1 MAVNDFVRRS
11 IQIVGGGIAQ
21 STTDYFDN
29 AISFVNDVKEV
40 IDMGKQ
46 MGSDGVKKFNE
57 LKSSG
62 ILKKTRDWFYNE
74 GGMFGDFDFDDEE
87 FDAGFEIES
96 ADSEN
101 NAESSKPLSKDMMT
115 DIAKKQ
121 TGAMYKAFGRQADL
135 QIANTAEI
143 ISTINTRTAE
153 LTASVNNVNNT
164 LIQIGKRLD
173 LIVEWTSA
181 RTKKEEEEKRQAGI
195 LDYGGGISLTGVV
208 NKAKENAEDSMLGT
222 FMSIGKT
229 MLGSGMM
236 TPEMVMSF
244 ILSQTILDK
253 KWDKLGGKS
262 INDIGDFINDTV
274 DEVVQNTLTKVLTT
288 KNEMLSSL
296 FEDIIT
302 KAGGKNY
309 QNSVVNQYNDKP
321 AVFDGMTRKSIV
333 TVIPGYLNEIL
344 KAVSKDGMG
353 REIDKKGNLTKKKT
367 DSFVN
372 EVADSYFR
380 SGSMEW
386 EQRKK
391 ASERTSLDTQT
402 ISDAVRTLTGCWT
415 WEFYKSGNIVLRI
428 GEVKDLNYEST
439 ARVVKN
445 AAYLMSTKTKYSEDQ
460 WMDLYMGILEEIDE
474 FKYRQELQKIADR
487 ADKNLEEF
495 AKKHVNN
502 HQARQVD
509 QSVLVAAFEKNWG
522 DFSHNENVATPTSE
536 SAPTQPTPAT
546 PAKPTQIGSIGNV
559 GITDLDYMAGIFDR
573 LNRGLNVFI
582 TGQDLNKRNHQYKK
596 IRMIPGYATR
606 KSRSGSDTGSD
617 DPDGGGGIKNVAN
630 NVVNKIQDVTSN
642 SEKKKANMDA
652 ATREAYEA
660 EERGEELSD
669 EQKKLIKTYKKEN
682 SFGGKVKRKLKDYVQ
697 KSQRT
702 GIVADPEIYA
712 GVSNVMDNIKTW
724 WDDIKPEKLKKGEEF
739 IKNTEAYQAVANSRQ
754 LESVKKAGADVR
766 NKAANVAWGKEQ
778 LNDDGSISRSGGIIP
793 KGVRGFSKLVGGAA
807 NKIDNAK
814 IAASN
819 KLATTKTLEKRTEEL
834 FKDYGPDKTFDESNT
849 DALQMQLIGSE
860 INAAMSNGDYSNID
874 DQTILKAIAKI
885 KDKDIQ
891 RQLKQSVIP
900 LLKRNG
906 KVVEETKEESKG
918 KGVFSKVA
926 TLVKGGIK
934 MVLTPIIGYIRVV
947 IGSVF
952 FIIKKGIGLILNFA
966 KKHIKHGLI
975 SMKAGAKSLGQGVVR
990 MFKPMTALAKKAV
1003 DITFTVANKINSI
1016 VEKVTPYLKAFGK
1029 KLLGIGKVIA
1039 KPFANA
1045 AKFVGNSFKH
1055 VFGEIFLGKKYDKD
1069 ENAQKPE
1076 GESDEKKKG
1085 LISKAKEK
1093 LSGIGDKLAKT
1104 SIGQGFMK
1112 ATKER
1117 KEAQAKAKLK
1127 EQAAPIKEG
1136 IETSEIGKDLRDA
1149 LEAEDGKK
1157 GFFKKLITLVQGI
1170 FDKTPDPNDPASE
1183 EGNSE
1188 SGGGTETPGSETA
1201 GTGGTVEGSEN
1212 AETSGSEET
1221 PTPTPTPHSGGG
1233 AEGGGKKG
1241 ALGKIGG
1248 AIKGGVSDM
1257 LGGIGEALGGLTGM
1271 MGGLL
1276 EVVLS
1281 IVMSLEGFKALT
1293 NLVMEIL
1300 KSSLEPLNEAFQ
1312 AITKA
1317 IKPILKQLGG
1327 IIKQLAEFIVV
1338 IVDAVV
1344 DVIKPIISDVVQPVL
1359 EVVAP
1364 LLQSIIGCLTPLL
1377 KIVGI
1382 LLKVIMAPLMGL
1394 FKFVLLPI
1402 LKIIGD
1408 AVQIIMGVLQIGF
1421 GLIMICLGG
1430 IIGAIGKV
1438 ISCIPGA
1445 GGKGKDLAKSGGDM
1459 LDQGK
1464 DFVAQGMKSV
1474 AQGVVNIVLDYASLY
1489 TLGASDSLLGRG
1501 EEEDKKE
1508 PKKIEASDDNTV
1520 QNTYANGDVNNYFGS
1535 SDIYNTY
1542 GGEYQRG
1549 MGGYLNMDQRGCGP
1563 IALADMYN
1571 RNQSGRVNA
1580 RSLAGSMF
1588 NNGTYDPRRG
1598 TSVGGYIDSARS
1610 LGMNLTPGK
1619 VTQQTLKSAS
1629 PTHPITVVGSG
1640 ADYGT
1645 RNGNN
1650 HFMNVIGTDRHGGAY
1665 VSNPLTGRIDRRPA
1679 STVAGSAVLG
1689 LYGSGDEGADG
1700 GYSFPDAIKNA
1711 FQKLKDEAAKILGL
1725 FNMEKSDEEETEEL
1739 INAEQKKAAAEQAKK
1754 DLGKDYAQY
1763 EEKAKAV
1770 ALEDFKK
1777 KYPQK
1782 DGESDEDYQAAFEK
1796 WWEGSA
1802 DQAKYLAEAGVLDNA
1817 LEAAKKNNS
1826 TVWNELKE
1834 GTDNFQKN
1842 MLSSLESIKNS
1853 NNEGHGGGGGA
1864 GTVSASASGAVMDS
1878 FGIPKYT
1885 DLNMTDFI
1893 DSSSNKSGHSLV
1905 HSYFGAKNS
1914 DTAWSYDGNYYI
1926 QRNHPNSEGEGS
1938 SGTPDHHGI
1947 DINFD
1952 KGSEGTPLYAITGG
1966 KVVSSQGGGL
1976 VETPSSNGGCGNN
1989 VQWKDSGGY
1998 YHWYMHMRDDP
2009 LVNVG
2014 DEIEPGQLLGYVGDT
2029 GWSSGAHLHYSVNK
2043 APGSSGNQAVNP
2055 LLYWDTFEPG
2065 GDLEGDTDEEKI
2077 WAYLVNNGFEKHAAA
2092 GVMGAFEVESSNDP
2106 NTLEGYYAFDDGTRS
2121 NAVVREAMQNYDT
2134 MDDYVVNKL
2143 FPMYDRSGK
2152 SINKPGYKGADG
2164 HYYPG
2169 LGLAQWTGDRTVA
2182 LSKYT
2187 VGKGLGWNN
2196 LSGQLDYLKH
2206 ELDNNSYYRS
2216 AVTEMNNSNDVNRST
2231 EIWLDKFEGNPGNAL
2246 AERQKYANDFYNRFQ
2261 NWTPTTKKTYSPT
2274 GKGSVSTGFGM
2285 VSSPDD
2291 ARRVDN
2297 YNQIKSA
2304 SGKNTGV
2311 VFTESG
2317 NLMLRQGMG
2326 TDTSVLIEIPKGT
2339 RLNLE
2344 ASGNSAWYKT
2354 TFGGKTGYVSSAF
2367 ILLDNDD
2374 ANDFD
2379 YSGGQTQN
2387 IDDSMTMQ
2395 DHLLAYANESTGG
2408 NANGNSSNYN
2418 SIADTKGGKSTEWVQ
2433 PTSYDGPLMGIN
2445 DKRWNASWYAD
2456 TKNYNDY
2463 MTQDSRGNWSALQ
2476 GDDTTF
2482 GKLAKMSRWI
2492 GMNKYKS
2499 NSEKN
2504 KYWKNIEKAKDAETA
2519 NQYAKYLYDI
2529 GGTPDEWLK
2538 MRNDYVLNK
2547 KKSNLPDALNAV
2559 HLGMFGSGD
2568 AADVLAEDQF
2578 WNDYLGWNNRY
2589 SSNVTRGLSDGSDT
2603 AYSTDTY
2610 YDTETGTTVV
2620 NNYAVT
2626 RAEDKATDARLKA
2639 ILANTYNV
2647 RSETMEALL
2656 EAILEELKKRRDP
2669 RGGGN
2674 NTNGSTKLFD
2684 ERIPSQV
2691 TRLSVG

>member
-1 MAVNDFVRRS
+1 MAINDFVRRS

-46 MGSDGVKKFNE
+46 MGSDGAKKFNE

-222 FMSIGKT
+222 FLNIGKT

-253 KWDKLGGKS
+253 KWDKLGKKS
-262 INDIGDFINDTV
+262 INDIGEFINDTV

-296 FEDIIT
+296 FEDIIS

-386 EQRKK
+386 DQRKK

-415 WEFYKSGNIVLRI
+415 WEFYKSGNIVLRL

-460 WMDLYMGILEEIDE
+460 WMDFYMGILEEIDE

-509 QSVLVAAFEKNWG
+509 QSVLIAAFEKNWG
-522 DFSHNENVATPTSE
+522 DFSHNEEAAPSPTSG
-536 SAPTQPTPAT
+536 SNSTQAT
-546 PAKPTQIGSIGNV
+546 PAKPTQIGSIGNI

-582 TGQDLNKRNHQYKK
+582 TGQNLNNRDHQYKK
-596 IRMIPGYATR
+596 IRMIPGYAAR
-606 KSRSGSDTGSD
+606 KARSGSDTGSD
-617 DPDGGGGIKNVAN
+617 DPDGGGGVKNVAKD
-630 NVVNKIQDVTSN
+630 VVNKIQTATSN
-642 SEKKKANMDA
+642 SEKTKANMDE

-682 SFGGKVKRKLKDYVQ
+682 SFGGKIKRKISNFVH
-697 KSQRT
+697 KSQRE
-702 GIVADPEIYA
+702 GIVSDPEIYA
-712 GVSNVMDNIKTW
+712 GVSDVMDNIKTW
-724 WDDIKPEKLKKGEEF
+724 WNDIKPEKLKKGEEF
-739 IKNTEAYQAVANSRQ
+739 IKNTEAYQTVANSRQ

-778 LNDDGSISRSGGIIP
+778 LNDDGSISRSGGIIQ
-793 KGVRGFSKLVGGAA
+793 KGVRGFSKLVGGTA

-834 FKDYGPDKTFDESNT
+834 LKDYGPDKTFDESNT
-849 DALQMQLIGSE
+849 DALQMQLISSE

-906 KVVEETKEESKG
+906 KVVEETKEEPKG

-934 MVLTPIIGYIRVV
+934 MILAPIVGYIKLV

-952 FIIKKGIGLILNFA
+952 MIIKKGVGLIINFA
-966 KKHIKHGLI
+966 KKRIKHGLV
-975 SMKAGAKSLGQGVVR
+975 SMKAGAKSLGKGVAR

-1003 DITFTVANKINSI
+1003 DITFSVANKINSI
-1016 VEKVTPYLKAFGK
+1016 VKKATPYLKAFGK
-1029 KLLGIGKVIA
+1029 KLLSVGKVIA
-1039 KPFANA
+1039 KPFVAT

-1069 ENAQKPE
+1069 GNEVKPE
-1076 GESDEKKKG
+1076 GGSDEKKKG
-1085 LISKAKEK
+1085 LIGKAKEK
-1093 LSGIGDKLAKT
+1093 LSGLGDKFAKT
-1104 SIGQGFMK
+1104 SFGQGFMK

-1127 EQAAPIKEG
+1127 EEAAPIKEG
-1136 IETSEIGKDLRDA
+1136 IETSEVGKDLQAA

-1170 FDKTPDPNDPASE
+1170 FDKTPDPNDPTPE
-1183 EGNSE
+1183 EGDGG
-1188 SGGGTETPGSETA
+1188 SGGDTGTSGSET
-1201 GTGGTVEGSEN
+1201 TGGTVEGAEN
-1212 AETSGSEET
+1212 GETTGGEET
-1221 PTPTPTPHSGGG
+1221 PTPTPTPDTGGGDAGG
-1233 AEGGGKKG
+1233 AEGGKKKG
-1241 ALGKIGG
+1241 IFSKIGG
-1248 AIKGGVSDM
+1248 AIKGGASDI

-1276 EVVLS
+1276 EIVLS

-1317 IKPILKQLGG
+1317 LKPILKQLGG

-1464 DFVAQGMKSV
+1464 DFVAQGLKSV
-1474 AQGVVNIVLDYASLY
+1474 AQGVVNIILDYASLY
-1489 TLGASDSLLGRG
+1489 SLGASDALLDRG
-1501 EEEDKKE
+1501 EKEDKKE
-1508 PKKIEASDDNTV
+1508 TKKIEAPEDSSAV
-1520 QNTYANGDVNNYFGS
+1520 QNTYANGDVNNYYGS

-1571 RNQSGRVNA
+1571 RNQSGRVSA

-1619 VTQQTLKSAS
+1619 VTQQSLKSAS

-1640 ADYGT
+1640 SDYGT

-1679 STVAGSAVLG
+1679 STVAGSAVMG
-1689 LYGSGDEGADG
+1689 LYGSGDEADG

-1725 FNMEKSDEEETEEL
+1725 FNMEKSEEEKTEE
-1739 INAEQKKAAAEQAKK
+1739 IIGAEQKKAAAEQAKK
-1754 DLGKDYAQY
+1754 DLGDKYAQY

-1777 KYPQK
+1777 KYPKK
-1782 DGESDEDYQAAFEK
+1782 DSESDDDYQAMFDK
-1796 WWEGSA
+1796 WWEGDA

-1842 MLSSLESIKNS
+1842 MLSSLESIKKS
-1853 NNEGHGGGGGA
+1853 NNEGHSGGGGA

-2014 DEIEPGQLLGYVGDT
+2014 DDIEPGQLLGYVGDT

-2055 LLYWDTFEPG
+2055 LLYWDTFEPS
-2065 GDLEGDTDEEKI
+2065 GDLVGDTDEEKI

-2106 NTLEGYYAFDDGTRS
+2106 NTLEGYYAFDDRTRN

-2143 FPMYDRSGK
+2143 FPYYNKSGTGY
-2152 SINKPGYKGADG
+2152 KPDGYKGADG

-2169 LGLAQWTGDRTVA
+2169 IGLAQWTGDRTVA
-2182 LSKYT
+2182 LSDYT
-2187 VGKGLGWNN
+2187 VKKGLGWNN

-2206 ELDNNSYYRS
+2206 ELDNVSSYKN
-2216 AVTEMNNSNDVNRST
+2216 AVTEMNNSNDVNKST
-2231 EIWLDKFEGNPGNAL
+2231 EIWLDKFEGNPGSAL

-2261 NWTPTTKKTYSPT
+2261 NWTPMTKKTFSPT

-2285 VSSPDD
+2285 VSSADD

-2311 VFTESG
+2311 VFTDSD

-2339 RLNLE
+2339 KLNLE
-2344 ASGNSAWYKT
+2344 ASGNNAWYKT

-2379 YSGGQTQN
+2379 YSGGQQQTED

-2395 DHLLAYANESTGG
+2395 DHLLAYAKESTGG
-2408 NANGNSSNYN
+2408 NKQTEQPKQTKQTPKAVTPSWYDFASWFSEDSREKRTDFYKTAAENHNK
-2418 SIADTKGGKSTEWVQ
+2418 AMQQKTKGGGVAFGK
-2433 PTSYDGPLMGIN
+2433 
-2445 DKRWNASWYAD
+2445 DKLNIDAYLNKYGTA
-2456 TKNYNDY
+2456 
-2463 MTQDSRGNWSALQ
+2463 QVSRGASKKYA
-2476 GDDTTF
+2476 GDEQYYQYQYANAKDKTKGGDLIDYTTF
-2482 GKLAKMSRWI
+2482 PVYQQLQELGKIYGA
-2492 GMNKYKS
+2492 
-2499 NSEKN
+2499 
-2504 KYWKNIEKAKDAETA
+2504 
-2519 NQYAKYLYDI
+2519 
-2529 GGTPDEWLK
+2529 
-2538 MRNDYVLNK
+2538 
-2547 KKSNLPDALNAV
+2547 
-2559 HLGMFGSGD
+2559 GD
-2568 AADVLAEDQF
+2568 VDSMLAEDAF
-2578 WNDYLGWNNRY
+2578 WNNYLGWNSKYN
-2589 SSNVTRGLSDGSDT
+2589 SNVSIPMSDGSDT
-2603 AYSTDTY
+2603 AYSSDTY

-2639 ILANTYNV
+2639 VLANTYNV

-2656 EAILEELKKRRDP
+2656 NAILEELKKRKDP

>member
-1 MAVNDFVRRS
+1 MAINDFVRRS

-46 MGSDGVKKFNE
+46 MGSDGAKKFNE

-253 KWDKLGGKS
+253 KWDKLGKKS
-262 INDIGDFINDTV
+262 INDIGEFINDTV

-445 AAYLMSTKTKYSEDQ
+445 AAYLMSTKTKYSEEQ
-460 WMDLYMGILEEIDE
+460 WMDFYMGILEEIDE
-474 FKYRQELQKIADR
+474 FKYRRELQKIADR

-502 HQARQVD
+502 HQARKVD

-522 DFSHNENVATPTSE
+522 DFYHNEETSSTTSGSTPAQATPST
-536 SAPTQPTPAT
+536 A
-546 PAKPTQIGSIGNV
+546 AKPTQIGSIGNV

-582 TGQDLNKRNHQYKK
+582 TGQNLNNRDHQYKK
-596 IRMIPGYATR
+596 IRMIPGYAAR
-606 KSRSGSDTGSD
+606 KARSGSDTGSD
-617 DPDGGGGIKNVAN
+617 DPDGSGGVKNVAK
-630 NVVNKIQDVTSN
+630 NVVNKIQAATSN
-642 SEKKKANMDA
+642 SEKAKANMDE
-652 ATREAYEA
+652 ATREAFEA
-660 EERGEELSD
+660 EERGEELSK
-669 EQKKLIKTYKKEN
+669 EQKKHIENYKKEN
-682 SFGGKVKRKLKDYVQ
+682 SLGGKIKRKWKDFVH
-697 KSQRT
+697 KSQRE

-712 GVSNVMDNIKTW
+712 GVSDAMDTMKNW
-724 WDDIKPEKLKKGEEF
+724 WNDIKPEKLKKGEEF
-739 IKNTEAYQAVANSRQ
+739 IKNTEAYQTVANSRQ

-766 NKAANVAWGKEQ
+766 NKAANVAWGKEH
-778 LNDDGSISRSGGIIP
+778 LNDDGSISRSGGIIQ

-807 NKIDNAK
+807 NKIDDAK

-819 KLATTKTLEKRTEEL
+819 KLATTETLEKRTEEL
-834 FKDYGPDKTFDESNT
+834 LKDYGPDKTFDESNT
-849 DALQMQLIGSE
+849 DALQMQLISSE

-874 DQTILKAIAKI
+874 DQTITKAITKI
-885 KDKDIQ
+885 QDKDIQ

-906 KVVEETKEESKG
+906 RVVEGTKEESKG
-918 KGVFSKVA
+918 EGVFSKVA

-934 MVLTPIIGYIRVV
+934 MILAPIVGYIKLV

-952 FIIKKGIGLILNFA
+952 LIIKKGVGLIINFA
-966 KKHIKHGLI
+966 KKRIKHGLI
-975 SMKAGAKSLGQGVVR
+975 SMKAGAKSLGKGVAR

-1003 DITFTVANKINSI
+1003 DITFSVANKINSI
-1016 VEKVTPYLKAFGK
+1016 VKKVTPYLKAFGK
-1029 KLLGIGKVIA
+1029 KLLGVGKAIA
-1039 KPFANA
+1039 KPFASA

-1055 VFGEIFLGKKYDKD
+1055 VFGEVFLGKKYDKD
-1069 ENAQKPE
+1069 GNAQKPE

-1085 LISKAKEK
+1085 LIGKAKEK
-1093 LSGIGDKLAKT
+1093 LSGLGDKLAKT
-1104 SIGQGFMK
+1104 SFGQGFLK

-1127 EQAAPIKEG
+1127 EEAAPIKEG
-1136 IETSEIGKDLRDA
+1136 IETSEVGKDLQDA

-1170 FDKTPDPNDPASE
+1170 FDKTPDPNDPTSG
-1183 EGNSE
+1183 EGDGEN
-1188 SGGGTETPGSETA
+1188 GGGTGTSGGETA
-1201 GTGGTVEGSEN
+1201 GTGSTEGGTGN
-1212 AETSGSEET
+1212 GETTGDEET
-1221 PTPTPTPHSGGG
+1221 PTPDTGGGDAGG
-1233 AEGGGKKG
+1233 AEGGGKSGKKG
-1241 ALGKIGG
+1241 FLGKIGG
-1248 AIKGGVSDM
+1248 AIKGGASDV

-1276 EVVLS
+1276 EIVLS
-1281 IVMSLEGFKALT
+1281 IVMSLEGFKAMT

-1317 IKPILKQLGG
+1317 LKPILKQLGG

-1474 AQGVVNIVLDYASLY
+1474 AQGIVNIVLDYASLY
-1489 TLGASDSLLGRG
+1489 SLGASDALLGRG
-1501 EEEDKKE
+1501 EEKDKKE
-1508 PKKIEASDDNTV
+1508 TKKIEPADDNTV
-1520 QNTYANGDVNNYFGS
+1520 QNTYVNGDANNYYGS

-1571 RNQSGRVNA
+1571 RNQSGRVSA

-1640 ADYGT
+1640 SDYGT

-1689 LYGSGDEGADG
+1689 LYGSGDEADG
-1700 GYSFPDAIKNA
+1700 GYSFPDAIKSA

-1725 FNMEKSDEEETEEL
+1725 FNMEKSEEEETEEL
-1739 INAEQKKAAAEQAKK
+1739 INAEQKKSAVEQAKK
-1754 DLGKDYAQY
+1754 DLGDEYAQY

-1777 KYPQK
+1777 RYPQK
-1782 DGESDEDYQAAFEK
+1782 DNESDDDYQAAFDK
-1796 WWEGSA
+1796 WWEGTA
-1802 DQAKYLAEAGVLDNA
+1802 DQAKYLAEAGVLDTA
-1817 LEAAKKNNS
+1817 LDAAKKKNS

-1834 GTDNFQKN
+1834 GTDNFQKK

-1853 NNEGHGGGGGA
+1853 NNEGHGSSVDGSGYFSTESGKSKLALGNPTFSDVDMTINDGGHYKHAPLLEFFKNTAGADAFLYGNNFYNQYGTDSDHTKEGVGTAGSTHQGIDLHWEGESDGKIPIYAPTDGVLELAQPEARAAGGGNY
-1864 GTVSASASGAVMDS
+1864 VSM
-1878 FGIPKYT
+1878 
-1885 DLNMTDFI
+1885 I
-1893 DSSSNKSGHSLV
+1893 DN
-1905 HSYFGAKNS
+1905 
-1914 DTAWSYDGNYYI
+1914 DGNRHRFMHMNKFSDEI
-1926 QRNHPNSEGEGS
+1926 KNMGS
-1938 SGTPDHHGI
+1938 GGTI
-1947 DINFD
+1947 V
-1952 KGSEGTPLYAITGG
+1952 GG
-1966 KVVSSQGGGL
+1966 KTILGYEGYTGNVEPPGPAGL
-1976 VETPSSNGGCGNN
+1976 HTHYDIYLNGG
-1989 VQWKDSGGY
+1989 
-1998 YHWYMHMRDDP
+1998 
-2009 LVNVG
+2009 
-2014 DEIEPGQLLGYVGDT
+2014 
-2029 GWSSGAHLHYSVNK
+2029 SGAH
-2043 APGSSGNQAVNP
+2043 VNP
-2055 LLYWDTFEPG
+2055 LTYFSKFTPAAGVAL
-2065 GDLEGDTDEEKI
+2065 GDTDEEKVYS
-2077 WAYLVNNGFEKHAAA
+2077 YLITSGMSPIGAA
-2092 GVMGAFEVESSNDP
+2092 GLMGCFKYESGFKTNNLEDKFESIFGVNDAEYTR
-2106 NTLEGYYAFDDGTRS
+2106 NVDNGTETEDQFVNSRGYGTSGYGIAQFTSANLKQRLYDDT
-2121 NAVVREAMQNYDT
+2121 VKQ
-2134 MDDYVVNKL
+2134 
-2143 FPMYDRSGK
+2143 GK
-2152 SINKPGYKGADG
+2152 SIASLEPQLDGVISVLKERGIYDTINNAKTPTDANKTFLWKYEAGTNYSSDEAVIADYPWFLNSDPNGAILRHQYAEAVYDRFKDWSPQKASNG
-2164 HYYPG
+2164 FTDSNGNVRINSASDEKQYWN
-2169 LGLAQWTGDRTVA
+2169 LQDTGST
-2182 LSKYT
+2182 S
-2187 VGKGLGWNN
+2187 GKGKGIVITQSDQLNVRKEKSIN
-2196 LSGQLDYLKH
+2196 SDILDHLDSG
-2206 ELDNNSYYRS
+2206 
-2216 AVTEMNNSNDVNRST
+2216 T
-2231 EIWLDKFEGNPGNAL
+2231 EIDIESCGSRDWLYVPSLG
-2246 AERQKYANDFYNRFQ
+2246 
-2261 NWTPTTKKTYSPT
+2261 
-2274 GKGSVSTGFGM
+2274 
-2285 VSSPDD
+2285 
-2291 ARRVDN
+2291 
-2297 YNQIKSA
+2297 
-2304 SGKNTGV
+2304 
-2311 VFTESG
+2311 
-2317 NLMLRQGMG
+2317 
-2326 TDTSVLIEIPKGT
+2326 
-2339 RLNLE
+2339 
-2344 ASGNSAWYKT
+2344 
-2354 TFGGKTGYVSSAF
+2354 GYVSSQF
-2367 ILLDNDD
+2367 VKILTSDNDNKDWASEHVNVSD
-2374 ANDFD
+2374 ASKTLNAKNALTEYTNLSVGLNADG
-2379 YSGGQTQN
+2379 STPKKEQSKQPKQTLP
-2387 IDDSMTMQ
+2387 IDDKPSWYNFASWFSEDQREKRTDFYKTAAENHKKAMQ
-2395 DHLLAYANESTGG
+2395 KKTKNGGVAFGEDKRDIEAYLTKYGTAQVSRGASKKYAGDEQYYQYQYANAKDKTRGG
-2408 NANGNSSNYN
+2408 DL
-2418 SIADTKGGKSTEWVQ
+2418 I
-2433 PTSYDGPLMGIN
+2433 
-2445 DKRWNASWYAD
+2445 
-2456 TKNYNDY
+2456 DY
-2463 MTQDSRGNWSALQ
+2463 
-2476 GDDTTF
+2476 TTF
-2482 GKLAKMSRWI
+2482 PVYKQLQELGKIYGAGDVDSMLT
-2492 GMNKYKS
+2492 
-2499 NSEKN
+2499 E
-2504 KYWKNIEKAKDAETA
+2504 
-2519 NQYAKYLYDI
+2519 
-2529 GGTPDEWLK
+2529 DE
-2538 MRNDYVLNK
+2538 
-2547 KKSNLPDALNAV
+2547 
-2559 HLGMFGSGD
+2559 
-2568 AADVLAEDQF
+2568 F
-2578 WNDYLGWNNRY
+2578 WNNYLGWNNKY
-2589 SSNVTRGLSDGSDT
+2589 NSNVSIPMSDGSDT
-2603 AYSTDTY
+2603 AYSSDTY
-2610 YDTETGTTVV
+2610 YDPETGTTVV

-2639 ILANTYNV
+2639 VLANTYNV

-2656 EAILEELKKRRDP
+2656 NAILEELKKRRDP